1 MLGNMCVMTGHNAEH
16 DARPKNGKFFDFL
29 KLFKIFH
36 LFNFIGGLS
45 IHLNHLI
52 ASWMTNYDWP
62 FGTLPFGLF

>member
-29 KLFKIFH
+29 KSFKIFH
-36 LFNFIGGLS
+36 FFNFI
-45 IHLNHLI
+45 
-52 ASWMTNYDWP
+52 ASYMTNYDWP